1 MRAAGRSPT
10 PRRRER
16 ERSASPLRRRKDPN
30 RAEKRSGLPESNRT
44 KRRRDGGLP
53 PVAVL
58 EVLDVDEDGV
68 ALARPFPATEDAP
81 QPHIQVLP
89 DNRAGGAIASGDR
102 ILARIERLGPDSYEA
117 RTMRRLPRER
127 DRTLV
132 GIYRRTGG
140 GGRLEPT
147 DRRVK
152 TAYTIA
158 NRDSMGAKPGELVR
172 AETRP
177 GRRLGLPQARVTE
190 RIGRGSPVSTASLIA
205 IASNDIPDRFSDEA
219 IAEAEAAVA
228 ATLGQR
234 EDLRDVPLVTIDDES
249 ARDFDDA
256 VWAETD
262 PDGGFRLI
270 VAIADVA
277 WYVRPGSAL
286 DEAARLRGNS
296 VYFPDRVVPMLAE
309 TLSNGWCSL
318 KPGEDRPC
326 LAVHLRFDAEG
337 RKREHR
343 FVRGLM
349 RSAARLT
356 YTGVQATIE
365 GARPSSESTAPVE
378 ALHRA
383 FSALRDARRA
393 RGALDLEIP
402 ERRVRLGEDGS
413 IAAIERRRTLDA
425 HRLIEEFMIA
435 ANVAAAE
442 TLEAKRALCVYRVH
456 DSPDPKKIEAL
467 REMLGNLGLN
477 LPRGGVLRAMHFT
490 RLLDRVAGTPQAD
503 PIGEAILRTQAQ
515 AVYSTANIGHFGLAL
530 GRYAHFTSPIRRYAD
545 LMVHR
550 SLIAACGL
558 GEGRFDGGQKEHAE
572 ATAGH
577 VSTTERRAAV
587 AERDAIDRLCAIYL
601 ADRIGGEFA
610 ATITGITRAGLFVR
624 LDETGAS
631 ALVPMSSMSLG
642 PLRVDERGGRLTD
655 RRGRP
660 VARLGDALRVRLD
673 DVKTRTGSLV
683 CSIV

>member
-1 MRAAGRSPT
+1 M
-10 PRRRER
+10 
-16 ERSASPLRRRKDPN
+16 
-30 RAEKRSGLPESNRT
+30 
-44 KRRRDGGLP
+44 
-53 PVAVL
+53 
-58 EVLDVDEDGV
+58 LDVDEDGV

-117 RTMRRLPRER
+117 RTMRRLPRR
-127 DRTLV
+127 NGPDPGRHLPANRRRRPAGADRPAGQDRLHHCKPRLD
-132 GIYRRTGG
+132 GGKARRTRARGNTPRAAAWPAAG
-140 GGRLEPT
+140 PC
-147 DRRVK
+147 
-152 TAYTIA
+152 
-158 NRDSMGAKPGELVR
+158 NGAKL
-172 AETRP
+172 
-177 GRRLGLPQARVTE
+177 
-190 RIGRGSPVSTASLIA
+190 GRGSPVSTASLIA

-277 WYVRPGSAL
+277 WYVRLGSAL

-296 VYFPDRVVPMLAE
+296 VYFPDRVVPMLPE
-309 TLSNGWCSL
+309 PLSNGWCSL

-365 GARPSSESTAPVE
+365 GARPSSESAAPVE

-413 IAAIERRRTLDA
+413 IAAIERHRMLDA

-456 DSPDPKKIEAL
+456 DSPDPKKIDAL
-467 REMLGNLGLN
+467 REMLGSLGLS
-477 LPRGGVLRAMHFT
+477 LPRGGVLRASHFS

-515 AVYSTANIGHFGLAL
+515 AVYSSANIGHFGLAL

-558 GEGRFDGGQKEHAE
+558 GEGGFDGGQKEHAE

-631 ALVPMSSMSLG
+631 ALVPLSSMSLG